1 MNLEDFSH
9 LLAFRKPKEI
19 EQKDEIKEIY
29 EKKLKDIQ
37 REFESRLQA
46 EIQKAFE
53 KGLTEGKE
61 KARKEFEKEIDELK
75 EKYEKLITEKDIDI
89 EKFISEF
96 RTKLKNNIFTVKEVI
111 LNALNEMLEFLYISK
126 ENAKYIKDI
135 IEEIVDEFKEE
146 FQIEIEVGENL
157 KSFIKESDKVKV
169 RVDTNLNPS
178 DFRIKF
184 SNFTVESNFK
194 DKMRILREEIEREIK
209 KSS

>member
-1 MNLEDFSH
+1 
-9 LLAFRKPKEI
+9 
-19 EQKDEIKEIY
+19 
-29 EKKLKDIQ
+29 
-37 REFESRLQA
+37 
-46 EIQKAFE
+46 
-53 KGLTEGKE
+53 
-61 KARKEFEKEIDELK
+61 
-75 EKYEKLITEKDIDI
+75 
-89 EKFISEF
+89 
-96 RTKLKNNIFTVKEVI
+96 
-111 LNALNEMLEFLYISK
+111 MLEFLYISK
-126 ENAKYIKDI
+126 ENAKYIKDV

-146 FQIEIEVGENL
+146 SQIEIEVGENL

>member
-19 EQKDEIKEIY
+19 EQEDEIKEIY
-29 EKKLKDIQ
+29 EKKLKDIK

-146 FQIEIEVGENL
+146 SQIEIEVGENL

>member
-19 EQKDEIKEIY
+19 EQEDEIKEIY
-29 EKKLKDIQ
+29 EKNLKDIQ

-126 ENAKYIKDI
+126 ENAKYIKDV

-146 FQIEIEVGENL
+146 SQIEIEVGENL